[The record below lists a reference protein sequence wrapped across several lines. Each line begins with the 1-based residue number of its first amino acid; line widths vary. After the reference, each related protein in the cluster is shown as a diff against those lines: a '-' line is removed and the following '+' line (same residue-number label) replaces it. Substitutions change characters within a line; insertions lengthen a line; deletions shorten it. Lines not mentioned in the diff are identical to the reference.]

1 MKTVLHIFAR
11 DLIRILKN
19 PIAIIVTIGVCII
32 PSLYAWFNI
41 AANWDPYKNTQTMP
55 VAVVS
60 EDTGAE
66 VGDQGYLNAGSMVI
80 DKLKDNTQLQWTFV
94 SSKEEALEG
103 VSAGTYYAAI
113 ILPKDFTSD
122 LASVLSGNLKKAPV
136 QYYVNEKINP
146 VAPKVT
152 DTGAKTITTQINE
165 TFVSKVSEVVS
176 EKFIGLA
183 STISSQTDTAADRVT
198 AGLHRQ

>member
-1 MKTVLHIFAR
+1 MKTVLHIFTR

-60 EDTGAE
+60 EDIGAE
-66 VGDQGYLNAGSMVI
+66 VGNQGYLNAGSMVT

-122 LASVLSGNLKKAPV
+122 LASVLSGNLKKLPF
-136 QYYVNEKINP
+136 N
-146 VAPKVT
+146 
-152 DTGAKTITTQINE
+152 ITLTR
-165 TFVSKVSEVVS
+165 K
-176 EKFIGLA
+176 
-183 STISSQTDTAADRVT
+183 STLLLQKSPIPE
-198 AGLHRQ
+198 LKPLPHRSTKRLYQR

>member
-1 MKTVLHIFAR
+1 MKTVLHIFTR

-66 VGDQGYLNAGSMVI
+66 VGDQGYLNAGFNGLLFHPKKKLLREFLPALTMRQSFSLKTLPPIWLRFFRVIWKKLPFNITLTRKSTLLLQKSPTPEQKPLPHRSM
-80 DKLKDNTQLQWTFV
+80 KRLCQ
-94 SSKEEALEG
+94 
-103 VSAGTYYAAI
+103 
-113 ILPKDFTSD
+113 
-122 LASVLSGNLKKAPV
+122 
-136 QYYVNEKINP
+136 
-146 VAPKVT
+146 
-152 DTGAKTITTQINE
+152 
-165 TFVSKVSEVVS
+165 
-176 EKFIGLA
+176 
-183 STISSQTDTAADRVT
+183 R
-198 AGLHRQ
+198 

>member
-1 MKTVLHIFAR
+1 MKTVLHIFTR

-60 EDTGAE
+60 EDTGVE
-66 VGDQGYLNAGSMVI
+66 VRNQGYLNAGSMVT

-94 SSKEEALEG
+94 SSKEEALEEFLPALTMRQ
-103 VSAGTYYAAI
+103 SFSLKTSPP
-113 ILPKDFTSD
+113 ILLRF
-122 LASVLSGNLKKAPV
+122 
-136 QYYVNEKINP
+136 
-146 VAPKVT
+146 
-152 DTGAKTITTQINE
+152 
-165 TFVSKVSEVVS
+165 F
-176 EKFIGLA
+176 
-183 STISSQTDTAADRVT
+183 RVI
-198 AGLHRQ
+198 